1 MKKIFHLKKKHK
13 YCMTM
18 LINKLCRVI
27 NFDNFSEIV
36 SGYYEQIKFSLD
48 NNIKDKLDE
57 ILFPLHKYN

>member
-1 MKKIFHLKKKHK
+1 
-13 YCMTM
+13 MTM